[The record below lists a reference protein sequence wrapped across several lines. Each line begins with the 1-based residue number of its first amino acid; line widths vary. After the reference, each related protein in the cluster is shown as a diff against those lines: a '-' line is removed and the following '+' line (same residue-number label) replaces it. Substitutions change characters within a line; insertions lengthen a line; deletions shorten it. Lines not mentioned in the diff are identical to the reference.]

1 MFESL
6 SVQKFKTVCSTLFN
20 FQIFKLFKPAL
31 HTNAAKQI
39 VKSLA
44 NVSE

>member
-1 MFESL
+1 MFES
-6 SVQKFKTVCSTLFN
+6 SDVQKFKTVCLTLLN
-20 FQIFKLFKPAL
+20 FQTFKLFKPAL